1 MRKRRLLQVEPN
13 PQFDLNK
20 FKTGAPAQPTPTPR
34 RRRRPQITEP
44 FAPITYTL
52 ARKLQSHRIGG
63 VAWFLLVMLD
73 EIVYQP
79 GGRSSVKL
87 TTEMLACVGLSRK
100 EGYRALRQLENAE
113 AITVERRPG
122 RCPVISPPFGGNDR
136 T

>member
-1 MRKRRLLQVEPN
+1 MRKRRLLLVEPN

-63 VAWFLLVMLD
+63 EEADDGDVIHKLFRPPLSLEGA
-73 EIVYQP
+73 QP
-79 GGRSSVKL
+79 CRSS
-87 TTEMLACVGLSRK
+87 
-100 EGYRALRQLENAE
+100 
-113 AITVERRPG
+113 
-122 RCPVISPPFGGNDR
+122 D
-136 T
+136 